1 MINGT
6 PAYCINLYGR
16 KDRYD
21 ECRKEFNKFG
31 LDVQVVRFNKDDTL
45 GGNLGIYT
53 ICSLFLKN
61 TAGYEYFW
69 LFADDI
75 VFEDN
80 MLEVY
85 KKSWDELM
93 ACNWSIFYLGAT
105 IIDKTY
111 KVSDN
116 LLKVGGAYA
125 MHSMCISKACAKQ
138 IVDRKDEYMYIEPS
152 DVWINREIIK
162 KSDCYM
168 CYPMVGYQRPSYSTI
183 EQKMVDYK
191 QMMINQLNK
200 FMA

>member
-1 MINGT
+1 MLNGV

-21 ECRKEFNKFG
+21 ECRKEFSKFG

-61 TAGYEYFW
+61 TVEYDYFW
-69 LFADDI
+69 LFEDDI

-80 MLEVY
+80 LLEVY

-93 ACNWSIFYLGAT
+93 TCNWSIFYLGAT

-125 MHSMCISKACAKQ
+125 THSVCISKAVAQQ
-138 IVDRKDEYMYIEPS
+138 IVDRKDEYLYIEPI
-152 DVWINREIIK
+152 DVWIDREIIHK
-162 KSDCYM
+162 NDCYM
-168 CYPMVGYQRPSYSTI
+168 AFPMVAFQRPSYSDGLG
-183 EQKMVDYK
+183 KMVNYK
-191 QMMINQLNK
+191 EMMLNQLNK
-200 FMA
+200 HII